1 MKNIYYNIKD
11 FFFPQQRWIKKYVNW
26 NKWQDKD
33 VLMEGFLS
41 GVIIELVEEEQ
52 PLEHFDFEEE
62 EHALFAENLKMAYKW
77 FKEEKPELLKMQE
90 EELDKVPTDDMQI
103 RENGSITFKYSY
115 EETYGLYDDIEK
127 RIINL
132 DTKWFIWT
140 IENRHHL
147 WT

>member
-1 MKNIYYNIKD
+1 
-11 FFFPQQRWIKKYVNW
+11 
-26 NKWQDKD
+26 
-33 VLMEGFLS
+33 MEGFLS